1 MLMRI
6 FIGVFLLIST
16 VTMAQNGTSSPY
28 SFYGIG
34 SLNFKGTVENR
45 TMGGISVYS
54 DSIHLGVQNPASIAD
69 LNLINYAVGVSHKET
84 TQKTVSQTQ
93 EQSTT
98 SFDYFALAIP
108 MGKLVSSFGLLPYTS
123 VGYDTQNVVGDVT
136 TRYTGSGG
144 LNKAFLT
151 FAYRISPNFSLG
163 IETNYNFGNIENT
176 AFSQQV
182 DVELGAREQNRS
194 DLLGFS
200 FNFGARYKTMLSR
213 NLQLQTVVGYTPETN
228 FKAENSRQRAT
239 VFVLPSGFQVVREE
253 IEVAVSNTDFT
264 FPSQLSIGAGIGK
277 PKTWF
282 VGLEYVNQK
291 ISNLTNRTFE
301 LENITYKDAVKYKIG
316 GFYIPKYNSLTSYYK
331 RIVYRAGIRFEETG
345 INLNGQDINE
355 FGISFGV
362 GIPVGRLFSNVNIGF
377 EIGKRG
383 TTDFGLIQENFFNT
397 FISLSFNDRWFDKR
411 YLD

>member
-1 MLMRI
+1 MTPSISWRTPWITPLCI
-6 FIGVFLLIST
+6 AFFVLLPIIGKTAVFS
-16 VTMAQNGTSSPY
+16 NCG
-28 SFYGIG
+28 
-34 SLNFKGTVENR
+34 NF
-45 TMGGISVYS
+45 
-54 DSIHLGVQNPASIAD
+54 
-69 LNLINYAVGVSHKET
+69 AV
-84 TQKTVSQTQ
+84 
-93 EQSTT
+93 
-98 SFDYFALAIP
+98 AIP
-108 MGKLVSSFGLLPYTS
+108 MGKLVSSFGLIPYSS
-123 VGYDTQNVVGDVT
+123 VGYDTQNVVDDVT
-136 TRYTGSGG
+136 TRYTGQGG

-151 FAYRISPNFSLG
+151 FAYRVSPNFSLG
-163 IETNYNFGNIENT
+163 VDTNYNFGNIENT
-176 AFSQQV
+176 AFSEQV
-182 DVELGAREQNRS
+182 DIELGAREQNRS

-200 FNFGARYKTMLSR
+200 FNFGARYKTMVSK
-213 NLQLQTVVGYTPETN
+213 NLQIQTAVAYTPETN

-239 VFVLPSGFQVVREE
+239 VFVLPSGSQVVREE
-253 IEVAVSNTDFT
+253 IEVAVEDTDFT
-264 FPSQLSIGAGIGK
+264 FPSQLSVGAGIGK

-301 LENITYKDAVKYKIG
+301 LENITYTDATKYKIG
-316 GFYIPKYNSLTSYYK
+316 GFYIPQYNSLTSYYK
-331 RIVYRAGIRFEETG
+331 RIVYRAGIRLEETG

-362 GIPVGRLFSNVNIGF
+362 GIPVGRLFSNVNVGF